1 MNIDTARTSSQRTR
15 NKEAPWT
22 LAASRCQICA
32 AFPCKLHPYLT
43 GATLETLSESGTT
56 RSLLPNGANAGIPI
70 SEFKGMLAVL
80 IQGHGMAEHHSPD
93 GSRTVLHFFRPGDI
107 VYYGGMATDQG
118 VVGIRGAFVFRPL
131 NPVRLCLI
139 PEALL
144 RESREI
150 EGMLEM
156 ACNEICALHTQQ
168 ILLGKMPAYQ
178 RLAYFLFH
186 EAARSSPQVA
196 SNPDAPGNGPIAL
209 VLPMVRADIADY
221 LGVNLETVSRC
232 FTRLRK
238 DGMIALPKP
247 NTVVIPDPAA
257 LRKQFEGAI

>member
-1 MNIDTARTSSQRTR
+1 MNIDTAQTSSQRTR

-43 GATLETLSESGTT
+43 SETLEILSENGTT
-56 RSLLPNGANAGIPI
+56 RSLSPNGTNGGVPI
-70 SEFKGMLAVL
+70 ADFKGTLAVL
-80 IQGHGMAEHHSPD
+80 VQGHGMAEHHSPD
-93 GSRTVLHFFRPGDI
+93 GARTVLHFFRSGDI
-107 VYYGGMATDQG
+107 VYYEGMDTSQG
-118 VVGIRGAFVFRPL
+118 VVGIRGEFVFRPL
-131 NPVRLCLI
+131 SPVRLCLI
-139 PEALL
+139 PETLL
-144 RESREI
+144 RNSKELA
-150 EGMLEM
+150 GMLDM
-156 ACNEICALHTQQ
+156 ACSEICALHTQQ

-186 EAARSSPQVA
+186 EAARSTPAIANDPS
-196 SNPDAPGNGPIAL
+196 APGNGPVAL

-257 LRKQFEGAI
+257 LRKLFEGAI